1 MNVTPPPPP
10 AGYESLDNLGSAPK
24 PHPRGT
30 LILVLGILSFFIC
43 GIVLGVVAFV
53 MGNSALKEIDADPAR
68 YSNRQIVVIGRILGI
83 IGMVL
88 VVITLVWVLFAGG
101 LAVISGS

>member
-1 MNVTPPPPP
+1 MNMPPPPP
-10 AGYESLDNLGSAPK
+10 PGYESSGSPGGTPE

-53 MGNSALKEIDADPAR
+53 MGNNALKEIDRNPSA
-68 YSNRQIVVIGRILGI
+68 YTNRRRVNAGRICGA
-83 IGMVL
+83 IGAALSVVL
-88 VVITLVWVLFAGG
+88 LI
-101 LAVISGS
+101 LALTSG

>member
-10 AGYESLDNLGSAPK
+10 AGYESFDNLGGAPK

-43 GIVLGVVAFV
+43 GIILGVVAFV
-53 MGNSALKEIDADPAR
+53 MGNNALKEIDRNPSA
-68 YSNRQIVVIGRILGI
+68 YTNRRLVSAGRICGA
-83 IGMVL
+83 IGAALSVL
-88 VVITLVWVLFAGG
+88 LLV
-101 LAVISGS
+101 LALTSG

>member
-1 MNVTPPPPP
+1 MNMPPPP
-10 AGYESLDNLGSAPK
+10 AGYESFDNRAGAPK

-53 MGNSALKEIDADPAR
+53 MGNNALKEIDSNPSA
-68 YSNRQIVVIGRILGI
+68 YSNRSVVNAGRICGLIGAALSVVLLIVV
-83 IGMVL
+83 
-88 VVITLVWVLFAGG
+88 AS
-101 LAVISGS
+101 SG